1 MSLAEHPARRRLS
14 GPARRAS
21 VLRAGLV
28 SFATNGY
35 AGTAMG
41 DIADR
46 AGVTRAVVYDHFPS
60 KKALYL
66 AALDAQRALFLGHV
80 GAAITSDG
88 APGTRMRSTMEAV
101 FAFADRYPDAW
112 RLLFT
117 SSRNGDPDVDA
128 AWEEMSRSLTSGVAE
143 LLADDLAR
151 RGIDPDDERGLILV
165 DMLVG
170 ALTAAVER
178 SRRQR
183 GTPQGALVEAG
194 MTLMWTGLRR
204 SD

>member
-1 MSLAEHPARRRLS
+1 MVLEAALS
-14 GPARRAS
+14 
-21 VLRAGLV
+21 
-28 SFATNGY
+28 SFASSGY

-46 AGVTRAVVYDHFPS
+46 AGVTRAVLYDHFAS

-66 AALDAQRALFLGHV
+66 AVLDEQRALFLGHV
-80 GAAITSDG
+80 GAAITTDG
-88 APGTRMRSTMEAV
+88 DPGTRMRSTMEAV
-101 FAFADRYPDAW
+101 FAFAERYPDGW

-117 SSRNGDPDVDA
+117 SSRNGDPEIDA
-128 AWEEMSRSLTSGVAE
+128 AWEEMARSLTTGVTA

-151 RGIDPDDERGLILV
+151 RGIGAEDDRGPVMV

-183 GTPQGALVEAG
+183 GTQRAQLVDAG
-194 MTLMWTGLRR
+194 MSLMWTGLRNI
-204 SD
+204 D